1 MRQQPVVTRVIDRA
15 LSVTLGES
23 RHPLGTLNYAKQG
36 ARENSAFAYA
46 QSWLQSPSRFAVSP
60 DLPLIAE
67 RQFKK
72 APSRAD
78 SVFHGAFA
86 DAEPDGWGRR
96 LIARA
101 HARRRARS
109 SANVSVALDALDYLL
124 AVDDESRVGALRF
137 ATPAHTG
144 AAGLSAVPPLI
155 ELAHLLNA
163 SRAVERGDETAA
175 DLRYLQGK
183 GTSLGGMR
191 PKCSVRDDDGQLAIV
206 KFPSVADER
215 AVTRGE
221 VLALHLAA
229 RAGIDAATAR
239 VVLCGE
245 APVALIRRFDRT
257 AEGRIP
263 YLSAASLLQA
273 TREEE
278 RSYAEI
284 AVQLLVLGVRPAAD
298 LAELWRR
305 MVFNL
310 LITNVDDH
318 LQNHGVLHSG
328 GGKWRLAPAFDL
340 NPMPDKD
347 QELKTWLSPEA
358 GPLSAVDDAMA
369 AAGLFRLTAAQA
381 RAHLAKICS
390 ALRGWKKLAAS
401 AAVGMSPAEIRA
413 FEPAFSHAQYK
424 RALAI
429 TAHR

>member
-1 MRQQPVVTRVIDRA
+1 MSSAVNRSV
-15 LSVTLGES
+15 SVTIGEAS
-23 RHPLGTLNYAKQG
+23 LALGTLNYTRQG
-36 ARENSAFAYA
+36 VRESSAFAYA
-46 QSWLQSPSRFAVSP
+46 QTWLESAHRFAVSP
-60 DLPLIAE
+60 DLPLTAA

-72 APSRAD
+72 AASREN
-78 SVFHGAFA
+78 SVFHGAIA

-101 HARRRARS
+101 HARRRART
-109 SANVSVALDALDYLL
+109 APVAAAALNALDYLL

-137 ATPAHTG
+137 TPDENAG
-144 AAGLSAVPPLI
+144 ADAVPTASKQARRTPPLL
-155 ELAHLLNA
+155 ELAHLLQA

-191 PKCSVRDDDGQLAIV
+191 PKCSVRDDNGHLAIA

-221 VLALHLAA
+221 VLALRLAA
-229 RAGIDAATAR
+229 QAGINAATAR
-239 VVLCGE
+239 VVMCDD

-257 AEGRIP
+257 QDGRIP

-273 TREEE
+273 AREEE

-284 AVQLLVLGVRPAAD
+284 ADQLLAVSDNPGAD
-298 LAELWRR
+298 LPELWRR

-318 LQNHGVLHSG
+318 LQNHGLLHIAN
-328 GGKWRLAPAFDL
+328 GKWRLAPAFDL

-347 QELKTWLSPEA
+347 RELKTWLSPEA
-358 GPLSAVDDAMA
+358 GPLSDIDDAVEA
-369 AAGLFRLTAAQA
+369 AALFRLTRDEALK
-381 RAHLAKICS
+381 HLAKINA

-401 AAVGMSPAEIRA
+401 TAVGMSPAEIRA
-413 FEPAFSHAQYK
+413 FEAAFVHVQGK
-424 RALAI
+424 RAIEIA
-429 TAHR
+429 AG

>member
-15 LSVTLGES
+15 VSVTLGES

-36 ARENSAFAYA
+36 ARENSAF
-46 QSWLQSPSRFAVSP
+46 S
-60 DLPLIAE
+60 
-67 RQFKK
+67 
-72 APSRAD
+72 
-78 SVFHGAFA
+78 
-86 DAEPDGWGRR
+86 
-96 LIARA
+96 
-101 HARRRARS
+101 
-109 SANVSVALDALDYLL
+109 N
-124 AVDDESRVGALRF
+124 
-137 ATPAHTG
+137 
-144 AAGLSAVPPLI
+144 
-155 ELAHLLNA
+155 
-163 SRAVERGDETAA
+163 
-175 DLRYLQGK
+175 
-183 GTSLGGMR
+183 
-191 PKCSVRDDDGQLAIV
+191 
-206 KFPSVADER
+206 
-215 AVTRGE
+215 
-221 VLALHLAA
+221 
-229 RAGIDAATAR
+229 
-239 VVLCGE
+239 
-245 APVALIRRFDRT
+245 
-257 AEGRIP
+257 
-263 YLSAASLLQA
+263 
-273 TREEE
+273 
-278 RSYAEI
+278 AEI

-413 FEPAFSHAQYK
+413 FEPAFSHAQFK

>member
-1 MRQQPVVTRVIDRA
+1 MTGAINQAV
-15 LSVTLGES
+15 SVTLGET

-36 ARENSAFAYA
+36 ARESSAFAYA

-60 DLPLIAE
+60 DLPLTAE

-72 APSRAD
+72 ARSRLD
-78 SVFHGAFA
+78 SVFHGALA

-109 SANVSVALDALDYLL
+109 TLTVANANIALTALDYLL
-124 AVDDESRVGALRF
+124 AVDDASRVGALRF
-137 ATPAHTG
+137 ATPAHSRG
-144 AAGLSAVPPLI
+144 AGLSAVPPLI
-155 ELAHLLNA
+155 ELAHLLKA
-163 SRAVERGDETAA
+163 SHAVERGDETAA

-191 PKCSVRDDDGQLAIV
+191 PKCSVRDGDGHLAIA

-221 VLALHLAA
+221 VLALRLAA
-229 RAGIDAATAR
+229 RAGIDAASAR
-239 VVLCGE
+239 VVMCGE

-284 AVQLLVLGVRPAAD
+284 AVQLLVLGERPAAD

-340 NPMPDKD
+340 NPVPDKD

-358 GPLSAVDDAMA
+358 GPLSAVDDTMA
-369 AAGLFRLTAAQA
+369 AASLFRLTAAQA

-390 ALRGWKKLAAS
+390 ALCGWKKLAAS

-413 FEPAFSHAQYK
+413 FEPAFSHAQFK

-429 TAHR
+429 TTHR

>member
-1 MRQQPVVTRVIDRA
+1 MARA
-15 LSVTLGES
+15 INQEVAVAIGEAG
-23 RHPLGTLNYAKQG
+23 HPLGTLHYAKQG
-36 ARENSAFAYA
+36 TRESSAFAYA
-46 QSWLQSPSRFAVSP
+46 QTWLQHPEHFAVSP
-60 DLPLIAE
+60 DLPLTAA

-72 APSRAD
+72 APTPRD
-78 SVFHGAFA
+78 SVFHGALA

-101 HARRRARS
+101 HARRRAR
-109 SANVSVALDALDYLL
+109 AGAEAPAALTALDYLL
-124 AVDDESRVGALRF
+124 AVDDESRVGALRLI
-137 ATPAHTG
+137 TPQHPGGNRT
-144 AAGLSAVPPLI
+144 PPLI
-155 ELAHLLNA
+155 ELAHLLDA

-191 PKCSVRDDDGQLAIV
+191 PKCSVRDDDGQLAIA

-229 RAGIDAATAR
+229 RAGIEAATAR
-239 VVLCGE
+239 VVMCGKT
-245 APVALIRRFDRT
+245 PVALIRRFDRT
-257 AEGRIP
+257 PDGRIP

-273 TREEE
+273 ARDDE

-284 AVQLLVLGVRPAAD
+284 AVQLLVWGERPERD
-298 LAELWRR
+298 LPELWRR

-318 LQNHGVLHSG
+318 LQNHGVLHTG
-328 GGKWRLAPAFDL
+328 NGKWRLAPAFDL

-347 QELKTWLSPEA
+347 RELKTWLSMEA
-358 GPLSAVDDAMA
+358 GPLSHVDDAVA

-390 ALRGWKKLAAS
+390 ALRGWKRLAAS
-401 AAVGMSPAEIRA
+401 AAVGMTPVEIRA
-413 FEPAFSHAQYK
+413 FEPAFSHAEFK
-424 RALAI
+424 RAQALA
-429 TAHR
+429 AG